1 MAKFTGKKLGFFK
14 KRKEEERKNAAV
26 FGNFLDFASK
36 EAYNLLRTNILFSI
50 ADKEGLGK
58 IIGITSSV
66 PHEGKSYTAI
76 NLSYAIAK
84 EGHKT
89 LLISADMRKPSI
101 EGTIGIK
108 ADFGLSGLLV
118 GKKQEGVI
126 PSGLHE
132 NLLFLPAGVIPPNP
146 SELLGKESMKLLLDK
161 FATEFEYV
169 IVDLP
174 PVNVVADALVVSKF
188 LDGIVLIVRHGM
200 TRRKELVEA
209 VRKLRYVQAHILG
222 VVYNGYNHSRGKSY
236 KGSYYKKYGYKNNS
250 YYYYKDRDKEEK
262 QKEEN
267 KK

>member
-1 MAKFTGKKLGFFK
+1 MAKLFDFGKKK
-14 KRKEEERKNAAV
+14 KEEKKGASA
-26 FGNFLDFASK
+26 FGSFLDFASK

-50 ADKEGLGK
+50 TDKEGKGK
-58 IIGITSSV
+58 IIGITSSI

-101 EGTIGIK
+101 ENTIGIK
-108 ADFGLSGLLV
+108 NQYGLSGLLV
-118 GKKQEGVI
+118 GKKENAVV
-126 PSGLHE
+126 PSGLDD

-146 SELLGKESMKLLLDK
+146 SELLGKENMGTLLDA
-161 FATEFEYV
+161 FADEYEYI

-174 PVNVVADALVVSKF
+174 PINVVADALVVSKY
-188 LDGIVLIVRHGM
+188 LDGVVLIVRHGM

-209 VRKLRYVQAHILG
+209 VRKLNYVKAHILG
-222 VVYNGYNHSRGKSY
+222 VVYNGYNHSRGKNY

-250 YYYYKDRDKEEK
+250 YYYYKDSSTKKKKE
-262 QKEEN
+262 N
-267 KK
+267 NNNNNNNN

>member
-1 MAKFTGKKLGFFK
+1 MAKLFGKEMNFWK
-14 KRKEEERKNAAV
+14 KKKEEEKKNAAV
-26 FGNFLDFASK
+26 LGNFLDFASK
-36 EAYNLLRTNILFSI
+36 EAYNLLRTNIFFSI
-50 ADKEGLGK
+50 ADKEGKGK

-89 LLISADMRKPSI
+89 ILISADMRKPSI

-108 ADFGLSGLLV
+108 AEFGLSGILV

-132 NLLFLPAGVIPPNP
+132 NLMFLPAGVIPPNP
-146 SELLGKESMKLLLDK
+146 SELLGKDSMKQLLDK
-161 FATEFEYV
+161 LADQYEYI

-188 LDGIVLIVRHGM
+188 LDGIILIVRHGM

-209 VRKLRYVQAHILG
+209 VRKLRYVQAHIIG
-222 VVYNGYNHSRGKSY
+222 VVYNGYNHSRGKNY
-236 KGSYYKKYGYKNNS
+236 KNSAYKKYGYKNNS
-250 YYYYKDRDKEEK
+250 YYYYKDKE
-262 QKEEN
+262 